1 MIHHSYTSS
10 VISLR
15 TPLSFNDYTY
25 CSNERC
31 PSSYCSCCCS
41 FSINSPGFIVPINP
55 SFLYGLRQSTLIQ
68 WPPSRRLI
76 LGAGDQYCF
85 RAPVSDVGR
94 FCDGECSCVKRE
106 RVDIFFGRCKEKCCV
121 KKRSVDV
128 SVNTIRSRMGRRDY
142 QCSTIG
148 DAEAMLS
155 LLGEEA
161 FEECL
166 DVRERRRSLSKH
178 GNVIRKQNVVCED
191 SKGRKEDLGS
201 GLGGPSSKY
210 RLEVGKVKS
219 KDEVN
224 ERREKRE
231 VLLKG
236 EERRSRRKES
246 SSENLGGQLDVAE
259 AVSSKLRYRE
269 EDYRSEERE
278 NFSKE
283 EARWSRRHES
293 SSSYYSAS
301 DTSDLESDVEV
312 EIQDERYVGESST
325 MHEKDTRQF
334 GSVVIGE
341 ENKKESRRYRD
352 ERDKLLRSGEQVNSR
367 VGSFAVSDSRKKLEG
382 IVISEETKNDPK
394 SYIDERNQQSQT
406 IRHDDSRVASSAEWD
421 WRKKSEKRLTEESA
435 EETKARKDSVVR
447 HSQMS
452 QAHESS
458 SAKAS
463 RSEKQFDYQ
472 EQGSSSRV
480 SSHGQLR
487 SCIKKDDQVS
497 EYSKSSSRNE
507 QSTQTARYN
516 VETTSNMQ
524 RRSNQWEDDMM
535 VVGQSVEE
543 TGCEYCKTC
552 GRTMQQNKTQ
562 TALEQRTEL
571 SQNRDDV
578 RSTATVQGQSKSRLE
593 KQKSLTSLQTSV
605 QQKNEHHDQMTH
617 LVTGQV
623 KTRRKLQNCS
633 EAVDTHD
640 NYVESTLSSRQQSE
654 TRMETLEQNSSSLIS
669 RQELKGPLE
678 KSDGKFI
685 KETKSSSGISSL
697 QAHSTYAKI
706 NRQSASEQ
714 HMHNEQ
720 IYSTKVKS
728 EKELVQK
735 HRYIDETIVRSKL
748 GTEVERPIVDAVY
761 TGNFSGEAS
770 ASQPSTALIQQFS
783 EGETDVALQISTL
796 SPSSDS
802 LSSSMRNDFGG
813 IVQVGT
819 GSVYIHPQARTPSA
833 ADEVSSGIELYVEPS
848 KEDAIGS
855 AECMEE
861 SSIHIFSGF
870 VEEMKHEGS
879 TSQTRME
886 RTTPQQDSKHQV
898 GASSLYVHP
907 QARTPSSFDEV
918 SCNRSESYEYAL
930 ISAERMEESAIQIVG
945 EFVEK
950 MQHEA
955 STSESTI
962 MKKPSQLDSR
972 PQDEKYMLKGSSQS
986 DSENTIIE
994 KQESRHSSGRS
1005 ETKGPSDDMWDA
1017 KDHFG
1022 QESSEAES
1030 SNGVSSNVSVRRT
1043 GKSLWNIVAGI
1054 FRVLHAETQKSSVKE
1069 GGRGSSNQSASGEA
1083 WSSED
1088 EEDEANGDSTK
1099 SASLPEEPTSS
1110 VQPPQR
1116 RASTK
1121 CQREDLGAVI
1131 LDDRMKHVEVGA
1143 SSSSSVLQT
1152 SSLSGGVSSG
1162 PNTNWNI
1169 AMEMS
1174 QPTPSALMVPHAGRS
1189 GRSHGV
1195 EEIEEAGHSA
1205 GEQGVQSFHV
1215 RQTGLKPA
1223 SGATDAEVKKRKL
1236 QRSNQ
1241 VLNERYYEWET
1252 AYRHER
1258 EQRKVD
1264 EIFMREALVEAK
1276 KAADSWEVPVGAIL
1290 VQNGNVIARGY
1301 NLVEELR
1308 DSTAHAEMICI
1319 REASNFLR
1327 TWRLSE
1333 TTLYVTLEP
1342 CPMCAGAILQARV
1355 GTLVWGAPNRLLGAD
1370 GSWIRLFPGVEGEER
1385 PEVAEKPAAPVH
1397 PFHPNMKI
1405 RRGVLEAECAGIMQQ
1420 FFQLRRRREKKSE
1433 ESGQKPGLL
1442 HKMLKL
1448 PVIRKKRSS

>member
-1 MIHHSYTSS
+1 MGS
-10 VISLR
+10 
-15 TPLSFNDYTY
+15 
-25 CSNERC
+25 
-31 PSSYCSCCCS
+31 
-41 FSINSPGFIVPINP
+41 
-55 SFLYGLRQSTLIQ
+55 
-68 WPPSRRLI
+68 
-76 LGAGDQYCF
+76 GDRYCF

-94 FCDGECSCVKRE
+94 CCNGPNGECSCVRRE
-106 RVDIFFGRCKEKCCV
+106 RVDRFLGRCKEKCCG
-121 KKRSVDV
+121 KKRSVDA
-128 SVNTIRSRMGRRDY
+128 SVNKIRSRMGRRDY
-142 QCSTIG
+142 RCSTIG

-155 LLGEEA
+155 LLSGEA

-201 GLGGPSSKY
+201 GLGVRSSKY
-210 RLEVGKVKS
+210 RSELGKVRS
-219 KDEVN
+219 KDGVN
-224 ERREKRE
+224 EGREERE
-231 VLLKG
+231 VLLKE

-246 SSENLGGQLDVAE
+246 SSENLGSRLDMVE

-269 EDYRSEERE
+269 EDCRSEERE
-278 NFSKE
+278 DFSKE
-283 EARWSRRHES
+283 EERWSRRHES
-293 SSSYYSAS
+293 GSSYYSAS
-301 DTSDLESDVEV
+301 DTSDLESDIEV
-312 EIQDERYVGESST
+312 EIQDERYVGESFT
-325 MHEKDTRQF
+325 MHEKDSRQF
-334 GSVVIGE
+334 ESVVIGE

-352 ERDKLLRSGEQVNSR
+352 ERDQLLQSDDQVNSR
-367 VGSFAVSDSRKKLEG
+367 LGSFAVSDSRKKLEA
-382 IVISEETKNDPK
+382 IVSSEETKKDPK
-394 SYIDERNQQSQT
+394 RYIDEGNQQSQT
-406 IRHDDSRVASSAEWD
+406 SRHDDSRVASSAEWD

-435 EETKARKDSVVR
+435 EETKARKDSIVR

-458 SAKAS
+458 SVKDS

-472 EQGSSSRV
+472 EEGSSSSV

-487 SCIKKDDQVS
+487 SRIKKDHQFS
-497 EYSKSSSRNE
+497 EYSKSSGRNE
-507 QSTQTARYN
+507 RSTQTARYN
-516 VETTSNMQ
+516 VETTSNTQ

-571 SQNRDDV
+571 SQIRDDV
-578 RSTATVQGQSKSRLE
+578 RSTSSAQGQSKSRLE

-617 LVTGQV
+617 VVTSQV
-623 KTRRKLQNCS
+623 KTRRKS
-633 EAVDTHD
+633 EAVETHD
-640 NYVESTLSSRQQSE
+640 TYVESTLSSRQQSE
-654 TRMETLEQNSSSLIS
+654 TRVETSEQNSSSVIS
-669 RQELKGPLE
+669 RQELKRPLE
-678 KSDGKFI
+678 KSDGKVI
-685 KETKSSSGISSL
+685 KETESSSGITSS
-697 QAHSTYAKI
+697 QAYSTYAKI

-714 HMHNEQ
+714 HMYNEQ

-728 EKELVQK
+728 EEELVQK
-735 HRYIDETIVRSKL
+735 HRYVDETIVRSKL
-748 GTEVERPIVDAVY
+748 GTEVERPIVEAVH

-770 ASQPSTALIQQFS
+770 ASQPSTALMSQTGGQQFS
-783 EGETDVALQISTL
+783 KGETAVALQIPTL
-796 SPSSDS
+796 SPSGES

-819 GSVYIHPQARTPSA
+819 GSVYLHPQTRTPSA
-833 ADEVSSGIELYVEPS
+833 ADEVSSVIELYVEPS

-855 AECMEE
+855 AECTEE
-861 SSIHIFSGF
+861 SSIHIVSGF
-870 VEEMKHEGS
+870 VEEMRHEGS

-898 GASSLYVHP
+898 GASGLYVHP
-907 QARTPSSFDEV
+907 QAQTPSSFDEV
-918 SCNRSESYEYAL
+918 SRNRSESYEYAL
-930 ISAERMEESAIQIVG
+930 VSAERMEESAIQIVG

-962 MKKPSQLDSR
+962 IKKPSQLDSR
-972 PQDEKYMLKGSSQS
+972 HQDEKYMLKGSSQS

-994 KQESRHSSGRS
+994 KQESRHSSGYS

-1022 QESSEAES
+1022 QESSEVES
-1030 SNGVSSNVSVRRT
+1030 SNGVISNVSVRRT
-1043 GKSLWNIVAGI
+1043 GKSLWNVVAGV

-1088 EEDEANGDSTK
+1088 EADEANGDSTK
-1099 SASLPEEPTSS
+1099 SASLPQEPTSA

-1121 CQREDLGAVI
+1121 SQREDLGAVI
-1131 LDDRMKHVEVGA
+1131 LDDRMKQVEVGA
-1143 SSSSSVLQT
+1143 SSLSSVLQT
-1152 SSLSGGVSSG
+1152 SSLPGGISSG

-1169 AMEMS
+1169 TMEMS
-1174 QPTPSALMVPHAGRS
+1174 QPTPSDLMVTHAGRL

-1195 EEIEEAGHSA
+1195 EEIEEAGHST

-1215 RQTGLKPA
+1215 RQTGSKPA

-1252 AYRHER
+1252 AYRHGR
-1258 EQRKVD
+1258 EQRKAD

-1276 KAADSWEVPVGAIL
+1276 KAADSWEVPVGAVL

-1319 REASNFLR
+1319 RGASNFLQ

-1370 GSWIRLFPGVEGEER
+1370 GSWIRLFPGAEGEER

-1405 RRGVLEAECAGIMQQ
+1405 RRGVLEAECADIMQQ

-1448 PVIRKKRSS
+1448 PIIRKKRSS